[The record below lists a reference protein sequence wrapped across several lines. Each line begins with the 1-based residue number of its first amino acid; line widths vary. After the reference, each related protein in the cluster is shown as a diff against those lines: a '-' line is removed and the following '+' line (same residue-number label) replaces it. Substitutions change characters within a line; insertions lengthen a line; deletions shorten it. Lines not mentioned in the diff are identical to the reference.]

1 MYSLR
6 CARSHVSPLERP
18 VRRRV
23 SVYIICDGWVA
34 PFGYLRVEGCS
45 HLSAAYRSV
54 PRPSSPV
61 YAKASTNCPY
71 LTLENPHHQRQIWNS
86 VVVGVPGTFT
96 RPCKPRAPPV
106 AALRRPTHRSDTSM
120 GTLGSHSQLDNLL
133 QTTHAPAS
141 RSA

>member
-71 LTLENPHHQRQIWNS
+71 LTLENPHHHRQSCLRKGQLVDALDRKSTRLNS
-86 VVVGVPGTFT
+86 SHLVISYAVFCLKKKRRCNGNGTSG
-96 RPCKPRAPPV
+96 
-106 AALRRPTHRSDTSM
+106 HM
-120 GTLGSHSQLDNLL
+120 Q
-133 QTTHAPAS
+133 
-141 RSA
+141 